1 MPESL
6 EVFIMSSR
14 IFETGKFLMMNKT
27 GYVSDPFYLRHET
40 EPHPENPGRL
50 TAIQNRLE
58 SSEFYNNLIAIQP
71 RKATPEQI
79 AMVHDV
85 GYVSS
90 VEQNCLNE
98 VRHLDADTVISADS
112 YEAALLSAGAGLKAV
127 DQIIDGKIQ
136 NAFCAVR
143 PPGHH
148 AEQDRAMGF
157 CLFNNVGIAAR
168 YAQKT
173 KGLNKIFIFDW
184 DVHHGNGT
192 QHSFYNDPSI
202 YYGSTH
208 QYPFYPGTGAEGETG
223 TGDGLGTTLNLPM
236 DAYSDDDD
244 YLSAVEHI
252 LIPEIQ
258 RYKPDLIIISAG
270 FDAHKNDPLAQIE
283 LTTDGFGK
291 MTELL
296 MGVAGDVCQ
305 GRLLSM
311 LEGGYDY
318 DALSDSVRLHM
329 QTLLTFDPVS

>member
-1 MPESL
+1 
-6 EVFIMSSR
+6 
-14 IFETGKFLMMNKT
+14 MNKT
-27 GYVSDPFYLRHET
+27 GYASDPFYLRHET

-58 SSEFYNNLIAIQP
+58 SSEFYNNLIPIQP
-71 RKATPEQI
+71 RKATAEEI
-79 AMVHDV
+79 GMVHDS
-85 GYVSS
+85 GYVAS
-90 VEQNCLNE
+90 VKQSCADE
-98 VRHLDADTVISADS
+98 VRNLDADTVISSNS
-112 YEAALLSAGAGLKAV
+112 YDAALLSAGAGMKAI
-127 DQIIDGKIQ
+127 DQLIDGNIH

-148 AEQDRAMGF
+148 AEQDHAMGF

-184 DVHHGNGT
+184 DVHHGNGS
-192 QHSFYNDPSI
+192 QHSFYSDPSI
-202 YYGSTH
+202 YYSSTH
-208 QYPFYPGTGAEGETG
+208 QYPFYPGTGAKEETG

-244 YLSAVEHI
+244 YLSAVENK

-258 RYKPDLIIISAG
+258 HYKPDLIIISAG
-270 FDAHKNDPLAQIE
+270 FDAHQNDPLAQIQ
-283 LTTDGFGK
+283 LTTECFGK

-296 MGVAGDVCQ
+296 MGIARDVCD

-318 DALSDSVRLHM
+318 DALSDSVQLHM
-329 QTLLTFDPVS
+329 QTLLTFEPEMGK

>member
-1 MPESL
+1 
-6 EVFIMSSR
+6 
-14 IFETGKFLMMNKT
+14 MNKT
-27 GYVSDPFYLRHET
+27 GYASDPFYLRHET

-58 SSEFYNNLIAIQP
+58 SSEFYNNLIPIQP
-71 RKATPEQI
+71 RKATAEEI
-79 AMVHDV
+79 GMVHDS
-85 GYVSS
+85 GYVAS
-90 VEQNCLNE
+90 VKQSCADE
-98 VRHLDADTVISADS
+98 VRNLDADTVISSNS
-112 YEAALLSAGAGLKAV
+112 YDAALLSAGAGMKAI
-127 DQIIDGKIQ
+127 DQLIDGNIH

-148 AEQDRAMGF
+148 AEQDHAMGF

-184 DVHHGNGT
+184 DVHHGNGS
-192 QHSFYNDPSI
+192 QHSFYSDPSI
-202 YYGSTH
+202 YYSSTH
-208 QYPFYPGTGAEGETG
+208 QYPFYPGTGAKEETG

-244 YLSAVEHI
+244 YLSAVEKK

-258 RYKPDLIIISAG
+258 HYKPDLIIISAG
-270 FDAHKNDPLAQIE
+270 FDAHQNDPLAQIQ
-283 LTTDGFGK
+283 LTTDCFGK

-296 MGVAGDVCQ
+296 MGIARDVCD

-329 QTLLTFDPVS
+329 QTLLTFEPAS

>member
-1 MPESL
+1 MPL
-6 EVFIMSSR
+6 RLVVLN
-14 IFETGKFLMMNKT
+14 GKVHKMNKT
-27 GYVSDPFYLRHET
+27 GYASDPFYLRHET

-58 SSEFYNNLIAIQP
+58 SSEFYNNLIPIQP
-71 RKATPEQI
+71 RKATAEEI
-79 AMVHDV
+79 GMVHDS
-85 GYVSS
+85 GYVAS
-90 VEQNCLNE
+90 VKQSCADE
-98 VRHLDADTVISADS
+98 VRNLDADTVISSNS
-112 YEAALLSAGAGLKAV
+112 YDAALLSAGAGMKAI
-127 DQIIDGKIQ
+127 DQLIDGNIH

-148 AEQDRAMGF
+148 AEQDHAMGF

-184 DVHHGNGT
+184 DVHHGNGS
-192 QHSFYNDPSI
+192 QHSFYSDPSI
-202 YYGSTH
+202 YYSSTH
-208 QYPFYPGTGAEGETG
+208 QYPFYPGTGAREETG

-244 YLSAVEHI
+244 YLSAVENK

-258 RYKPDLIIISAG
+258 HFKPDLIIISAG
-270 FDAHKNDPLAQIE
+270 FDAHQNDPLAQIQ
-283 LTTDGFGK
+283 LTTECFGK

-296 MGVAGDVCQ
+296 MGIARDVCD

-329 QTLLTFDPVS
+329 QTLLTFEPAS

>member
-1 MPESL
+1 
-6 EVFIMSSR
+6 
-14 IFETGKFLMMNKT
+14 MNKT
-27 GYVSDPFYLRHET
+27 GYASDPFFLKHET

-58 SSEFYNNLIAIQP
+58 SSEFYNNLIPIQP
-71 RKATPEQI
+71 RKATAEEI
-79 AMVHDV
+79 GMVHDS
-85 GYVSS
+85 GYVAS
-90 VEQNCLNE
+90 VKQSCADE
-98 VRHLDADTVISADS
+98 VRNLDADTVISSNS
-112 YEAALLSAGAGLKAV
+112 YDAALLSAGAGMKAI
-127 DQIIDGKIQ
+127 DQLIDGNIH

-148 AEQDRAMGF
+148 AEQDHAMGF

-184 DVHHGNGT
+184 DVHHGNGS
-192 QHSFYNDPSI
+192 QHSFYSDPSI
-202 YYGSTH
+202 YYSSTH
-208 QYPFYPGTGAEGETG
+208 QYPFYPGTGAKEETG

-244 YLSAVEHI
+244 YLSAVENK

-258 RYKPDLIIISAG
+258 HYKPDLIIISAG
-270 FDAHKNDPLAQIE
+270 FDAHQNDPLAQIQ
-283 LTTDGFGK
+283 LTTDCFGK

-296 MGVAGDVCQ
+296 MGIARDVCD

-329 QTLLTFDPVS
+329 QTLLTFEPAS

>member
-1 MPESL
+1 M
-6 EVFIMSSR
+6 
-14 IFETGKFLMMNKT
+14 TNKT
-27 GYVSDPFYLRHET
+27 GYASDPFYLRHET

-58 SSEFYNNLIAIQP
+58 SSEFYNNLTPIQP
-71 RKATPEQI
+71 RKATPEEI
-79 AMVHDV
+79 TMVHDA
-85 GYVSS
+85 GYVAS
-90 VEQNCLNE
+90 VEQSCANA
-98 VRHLDADTVISADS
+98 VRNLDADTVISSSS
-112 YEAALLSAGAGLKAV
+112 YDAALLSAGAGLTAIDKL
-127 DQIIDGKIQ
+127 IDGSIH

-148 AEQDRAMGF
+148 AEEDHAMGF

-168 YAQKT
+168 YAQKA

-192 QHSFYNDPSI
+192 QHSFYSDSSI
-202 YYGSTH
+202 YYSSTH
-208 QYPFYPGTGAEGETG
+208 QYPFYPGTGAEEETG

-236 DAYSDDDD
+236 SAYSEDDD
-244 YLSAVEHI
+244 YLSAVENT
-252 LIPEIQ
+252 LLPEIQ

-270 FDAHKNDPLAQIE
+270 FDAHQNDPLAQIQ
-283 LTTDGFGK
+283 LTTDCFGK

-296 MGVAGDVCQ
+296 MGAADDVCD

-318 DALSDSVRLHM
+318 DALSNSVLLHM
-329 QTLLTFDPVS
+329 KTLLSTSPKKNGPTPQL

>member
-1 MPESL
+1 
-6 EVFIMSSR
+6 
-14 IFETGKFLMMNKT
+14 MNKT
-27 GYVSDPFYLRHET
+27 GYASDPFYLRHET

-58 SSEFYNNLIAIQP
+58 SSEFYNNLIPIQP
-71 RKATPEQI
+71 RKATAEEI
-79 AMVHDV
+79 GMVHDS
-85 GYVSS
+85 GYVAS
-90 VEQNCLNE
+90 VKQSCADE
-98 VRHLDADTVISADS
+98 VRNLDADTVISSNS
-112 YEAALLSAGAGLKAV
+112 YDAALLSAGAGMKAI
-127 DQIIDGKIQ
+127 DQLIDGNIH

-148 AEQDRAMGF
+148 AEQDHAMGF

-184 DVHHGNGT
+184 DVHHGNGS
-192 QHSFYNDPSI
+192 QHSFYSDPSI
-202 YYGSTH
+202 YYSSTH
-208 QYPFYPGTGAEGETG
+208 QYPFYPGTGAKEETG

-244 YLSAVEHI
+244 YLSAVENK

-258 RYKPDLIIISAG
+258 HYKPDLIIISAG
-270 FDAHKNDPLAQIE
+270 FDAHQNDPLAQIQ
-283 LTTDGFGK
+283 LTTDCFGK

-296 MGVAGDVCQ
+296 MGIARDVCD

-329 QTLLTFDPVS
+329 QTLLTFAPES